1 MNTDLITLTSG
12 RHSKINPK
20 KTTSK
25 KTTSKKEFSTSD
37 NDVSEDRYEHTL
49 KELHSIGYVKNRRKN
64 HLRMKIKERSSI
76 KKTSKVSRKA
86 YK

>member
-1 MNTDLITLTSG
+1 MNTDWITVTSG

-25 KTTSKKEFSTSD
+25 KKLSTSE
-37 NDVSEDRYEHTL
+37 NDLSEDRYEHTL

-64 HLRMKIKERSSI
+64 HLRMKIKERSSTM
-76 KKTSKVSRKA
+76 KTSKVSRKA

>member
-1 MNTDLITLTSG
+1 MNTDLITVTSG

-25 KTTSKKEFSTSD
+25 KKLSTSE
-37 NDVSEDRYEHTL
+37 NDLSEDRHEHTL

-64 HLRMKIKERSSI
+64 HLRMKIKERSSTM
-76 KKTSKVSRKA
+76 KTSKVSRKA